1 MIVLYIFL
9 WVLLSSLIAFLLKK
23 GSGYF
28 TKISTSVT
36 AIAIG
41 LYSIFRF
48 ASGYTGGFLSVS
60 NIALSKSAGI
70 YQLVVHA
77 FFKALLFL
85 SAGAILIAL
94 LDLRENRQYSL
105 KQT

>member
-48 ASGYTGGFLSVS
+48 VNNLSM
-60 NIALSKSAGI
+60 
-70 YQLVVHA
+70 
-77 FFKALLFL
+77 
-85 SAGAILIAL
+85 
-94 LDLRENRQYSL
+94 
-105 KQT
+105 